1 MVNSSEKTIEKLRIL
16 NNHLL
21 KIISECIHC
30 DNRLKTVK
38 EGDEIEFVPGKRVDC
53 CSLSGLLRNS
63 IKITTEDMVRDET
76 RKDIRENQKIYN
88 LSRVHTMSD
97 LS

>member
-1 MVNSSEKTIEKLRIL
+1 MKS
-16 NNHLL
+16 
-21 KIISECIHC
+21 
-30 DNRLKTVK
+30 K
-38 EGDEIEFVPGKRVDC
+38 EA
-53 CSLSGLLRNS
+53 
-63 IKITTEDMVRDET
+63 KITTEDMVRDET